1 MPVSRL
7 VLHLQY
13 RSQLLDRKPASIICS
28 TMAPGNTLASTKRFR
43 GKCKWL
49 RPWWVCHGEI
59 YDEVKTM
66 CKAETAKF
74 WWSRAFAGVKS
85 RAMARAR
92 GKGKGKVNGPEAKGK
107 GKGTGEVHT
116 DGTLEDG
123 TLMSILTLHLFLG
136 GPTDLEDT
144 LEEDLEDTLEG
155 DLEDT
160 LEEAYIDLEEEAGLE
175 WYRPEWRLRRG
186 GC

>member
-1 MPVSRL
+1 M
-7 VLHLQY
+7 
-13 RSQLLDRKPASIICS
+13 
-28 TMAPGNTLASTKRFR
+28 KRFR

-107 GKGTGEVHT
+107 GKGTGEVHR
-116 DGTLEDG
+116 
-123 TLMSILTLHLFLG
+123 
-136 GPTDLEDT
+136 
-144 LEEDLEDTLEG
+144 LEEDLEDTLE
-155 DLEDT
+155 DLEDLEGHIRG
-160 LEEAYIDLEEEAGLE
+160 LEEDLEALLSQEEAAFPG
-175 WYRPEWRLRRG
+175 RPECSLRRG

>member
-1 MPVSRL
+1 M
-7 VLHLQY
+7 
-13 RSQLLDRKPASIICS
+13 
-28 TMAPGNTLASTKRFR
+28 ASTKRFR

-59 YDEVKTM
+59 HDEVKTM

-85 RAMARAR
+85 RARARAR

-116 DGTLEDG
+116 DGTHF
-123 TLMSILTLHLFLG
+123 ILTLRIDHFFLG
-136 GPTDLEDT
+136 GHTDLEDT

-160 LEEAYIDLEEEAGLE
+160 LEEDLEALLSQEEAAFPG
-175 WYRPEWRLRRG
+175 RPECSLRRG